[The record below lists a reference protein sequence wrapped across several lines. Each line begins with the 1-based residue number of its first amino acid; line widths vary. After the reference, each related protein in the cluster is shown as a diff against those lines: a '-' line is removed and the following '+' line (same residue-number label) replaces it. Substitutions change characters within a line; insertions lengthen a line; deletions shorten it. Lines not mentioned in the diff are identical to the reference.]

1 MASFAM
7 ANLQL
12 QVLFS
17 MMPCLQL
24 AQYSIY
30 QGFLPTAKWG
40 YSKDYF
46 QTAGTLSENL
56 FN

>member
-1 MASFAM
+1 MSSFAM
-7 ANLQL
+7 VNIQL

-17 MMPCLQL
+17 IMQCLQQ
-24 AQYSIY
+24 AQYSTY